1 MAVSTLDKC
10 SLVLLKHWGIG
21 YAVALKKRK
30 EKEQRGERKRR
41 EERKGG
47 EEREEKD
54 ISLVPQT
61 PHSLTFLPKVPFA
74 SRKSNPSVYKASF
87 WEEEEEVV
95 TVSPISSLSPR
106 TQSPVCHVPNS
117 APQNIQNPPPFIYFL
132 AIPAANYTCRG
143 NPSSG
148 ARLHTSLVKC
158 VYTRVDFFFF
168 FLFLY
173 PRRGSTQPG

>member
-1 MAVSTLDKC
+1 MTVSTLDKC
-10 SLVLLKHWGIG
+10 SLVLLKHWGSG

-47 EEREEKD
+47 EEREDGKESEEKD
-54 ISLVPQT
+54 ISLISQT
-61 PHSLTFLPKVPFA
+61 PHSLILLPKVPFA

-106 TQSPVCHVPNS
+106 TQSPVCNVPNS
-117 APQNIQNPPPFIYFL
+117 APQNIQNPCSL
-132 AIPAANYTCRG
+132 
-143 NPSSG
+143 
-148 ARLHTSLVKC
+148 LHTS
-158 VYTRVDFFFF
+158 
-168 FLFLY
+168 
-173 PRRGSTQPG
+173 